1 MYDLMMRLGSSLGES
16 IMKERL
22 MLVLTR
28 SVGERLII
36 NDGEIKL
43 SVLEVK
49 GNQVR
54 IGIDAPRDVSV
65 HREEVFERI
74 RAESQEKSD
83 KIG

>member
-1 MYDLMMRLGSSLGES
+1 
-16 IMKERL
+16 

-28 SVGERLII
+28 SIGERLII

-54 IGIDAPRDVSV
+54 KGIDAPRDVSV

-83 KIG
+83 TIS

>member
-1 MYDLMMRLGSSLGES
+1 
-16 IMKERL
+16 

-83 KIG
+83 TVS

>member
-1 MYDLMMRLGSSLGES
+1 
-16 IMKERL
+16 

-28 SVGERLII
+28 SIGERLII

-74 RAESQEKSD
+74 RSENQEKSD
-83 KIG
+83 TMS